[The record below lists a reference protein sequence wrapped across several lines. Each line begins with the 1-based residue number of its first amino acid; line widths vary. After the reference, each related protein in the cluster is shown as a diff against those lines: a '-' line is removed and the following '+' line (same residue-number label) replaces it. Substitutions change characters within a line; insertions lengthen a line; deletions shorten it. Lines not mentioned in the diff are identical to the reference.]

1 MVKQVYIFDTTI
13 KLLNDLREMFADDKS
28 FKFKCV
34 ESQKIDCILKEIPDL
49 IIINEDHLKDKLD
62 DLCSRIRNDADNTI
76 TPIIVISSNEDSKHK
91 VEIIKKSV
99 EYFVEKS
106 LGKEYLYYIIKNIAR
121 LLTVNRTVSPL
132 TGLPGNVKI
141 QTELKKRVSM
151 KTPFTV
157 LYLDLDN
164 FKAYN
169 DLYGFLRG
177 DEIIKLTSQV
187 IINNVYNIEDS
198 DVFVGHIGGD
208 DFMAILDENVDY
220 EKVCQNIL
228 TEFDTKVKSYF
239 TEDDIEKGYLEIQNR
254 KGVLEQFPL
263 TSLSIGVV
271 VAEKGRFANILE
283 IGEVGAQVKH
293 LAKSTQG
300 SCYAINRRIKEE

>member
-13 KLLNDLREMFADDKS
+13 KLLNDLREMFAEDKS

-34 ESQKIDCILKEIPDL
+34 ESQRIDCVLKEIPDL

-62 DLCSRIRNDADNTI
+62 DLCSKIRNDADNTI
-76 TPIIVISSNEDSKHK
+76 TPIIVISSNEDVNHK
-91 VEIIKKSV
+91 VDVIKKSV

-106 LGKEYLYYIIKNIAR
+106 LGKDYLYYIIKNIAR

-141 QTELKKRVSM
+141 QTELKKKISQ
-151 KTPFTV
+151 KDPFTV

-164 FKAYN
+164 FKSYN
-169 DLYGFLRG
+169 DVYGFVRG
-177 DEIIKLTSQV
+177 DEIIKLTAKV
-187 IINNVYNIEDS
+187 ITNNVYSVEDAN
-198 DVFVGHIGGD
+198 VFVGHIGGD
-208 DFMAILDENVDY
+208 DFVAILDENVDY

-228 TEFDTKVKSYF
+228 TQFDAEVTSYF
-239 TEDDIEKGYLEIQNR
+239 TEEDLRKGYLEIQNR
-254 KGVLEQFPL
+254 KGVMEEFPL

-271 VAEKGRFANILE
+271 VAEKERFSNILE

-293 LAKSTQG
+293 LAKATQG
-300 SCYAINRRIKEE
+300 SCYAINRRIHE

>member
-34 ESQKIDCILKEIPDL
+34 ESQRIDCVLKEIPDL
-49 IIINEDHLKDKLD
+49 IIINEDNLKDKLD
-62 DLCSRIRNDADNTI
+62 DLCYKIRNDADNTI
-76 TPIIVISSNEDSKHK
+76 TPIIVISSNEDVNHK
-91 VEIIKKSV
+91 VEVIKKSV

-106 LGKEYLYYIIKNIAR
+106 LGRDFLYYIIKNIAR

-141 QTELKKRVSM
+141 QTELKKKISL
-151 KTPFTV
+151 KDPFTV

-169 DLYGFLRG
+169 DVYGFVRG
-177 DEIIKLTSQV
+177 DEIIKLTAKV
-187 IINNVYNIEDS
+187 ITKNIYNIDDAS
-198 DVFVGHIGGD
+198 VFVGHIGGD
-208 DFMAILDENVDY
+208 DFVAILDEKVDY
-220 EKVCQNIL
+220 ENICQNIL
-228 TEFDTKVKSYF
+228 TEFDAEVISYF
-239 TEDDIEKGYLEIQNR
+239 NDEDLRKGYMEIENR
-254 KGVLEQFPL
+254 KGVMEEFPL

-271 VAEKGRFANILE
+271 VAEQERFSNILE
-283 IGEVGAQVKH
+283 IGEIGAQVKH
-293 LAKSTQG
+293 LAKAVQG
-300 SCYAINRRIKEE
+300 SSYAVNRRIHE

>member
-13 KLLNDLREMFADDKS
+13 KLLCDLREMFKDDKT

-34 ESQKIDCILKEIPDL
+34 ESQKIDCVLKEIPDL
-49 IIINEDHLKDKLD
+49 IIINEDNLKDKLN
-62 DLCSRIRNDADNTI
+62 DLCSKIRNDADNAI
-76 TPIIVISSNEDSKHK
+76 TPIIVVTSNECNQHK
-91 VEIIKKSV
+91 IDVIKNSV
-99 EYFVEKS
+99 EYLVEKS
-106 LGKEYLYYIIKNIAR
+106 LGEEYLYYTIQNISR

-141 QTELKKRVSM
+141 QSELKKRLST
-151 KTPFTV
+151 KQPFTV

-169 DLYGFLRG
+169 DVYGFLRG
-177 DEIIKLTSQV
+177 DEIIKLTAK
-187 IINNVYNIEDS
+187 IITNNVYSIKEN

-208 DFMAILDENVDY
+208 DFVAILDGEINYENI
-220 EKVCQNIL
+220 CQNII
-228 TEFDTKVKSYF
+228 TEFDAEVTRCF
-239 TEDDIEKGYLEIQNR
+239 NQDDLQRGYLEVQNR
-254 KGVLEQFPL
+254 KGIMEDFPL

-271 VAEKGRFANILE
+271 VADKNRFANILE

-293 LAKSTQG
+293 LAKTTQG
-300 SCYAINRRIKEE
+300 SSYAINRRQE

>member
-1 MVKQVYIFDTTI
+1 MVKQVYVFDTTI
-13 KLLNDLREMFADDKS
+13 KLLNDLREMFAEDKS

-34 ESQKIDCILKEIPDL
+34 ESQRIDCVLKEIPDL
-49 IIINEDHLKDKLD
+49 IIINEDHLQDKLY
-62 DLCSRIRNDADNTI
+62 DLCSKIRNDADNTI
-76 TPIIVISSNEDSKHK
+76 TPIIVISSNEDINHK
-91 VEIIKKSV
+91 VEVIKQSV

-141 QTELKKRVSM
+141 QTELKKRISM
-151 KTPFTV
+151 NIPFTV

-169 DLYGFLRG
+169 DVYGFVRG
-177 DEIIKLTSQV
+177 DEIIKLTAQV
-187 IINNVYNIEDS
+187 ITNNVYDVQDAN
-198 DVFVGHIGGD
+198 VFVGHIGGD
-208 DFMAILDENVDY
+208 DFVAILDETVDY
-220 EKVCQNIL
+220 EDICQNIIM
-228 TEFDTKVKSYF
+228 EFDSKVKSYF
-239 TEDDIEKGYLEIQNR
+239 NEEDLQKGYFEIQNR
-254 KGVLEQFPL
+254 KGIMEEFPL

-271 VAEKGRFANILE
+271 VAEKERFSNTLE
-283 IGEVGAQVKH
+283 VGEVGAQVKH

-300 SCYAINRRIKEE
+300 SCYAINRRIHE

>member
-28 FKFKCV
+28 FRFKCV
-34 ESQKIDCILKEIPDL
+34 ESQRIDCVLKEIPDL
-49 IIINEDHLKDKLD
+49 IIINEDHLKDKLE

-76 TPIIVISSNEDSKHK
+76 TPIIVISSNEDVSHK
-91 VEIIKKSV
+91 VEVIKKSV

-132 TGLPGNVKI
+132 TGLPGNIKI
-141 QTELKKRVSM
+141 QTELKKRIS
-151 KTPFTV
+151 KRDSFTV

-169 DLYGFLRG
+169 DVYGFVRG
-177 DEIIKLTSQV
+177 DEIIKLTAKV
-187 IINNVYNIEDS
+187 ITNNIYNIQDS
-198 DVFVGHIGGD
+198 NVFIGHIGGD
-208 DFMAILDENVDY
+208 DFVAILDENVDY
-220 EKVCQNIL
+220 EQVCQNIL
-228 TEFDTKVKSYF
+228 TEFDAEVTSYF
-239 TEDDIEKGYLEIQNR
+239 TDDDLKKGYFEIQNR
-254 KGVLEQFPL
+254 KGVMEEFPL

-271 VAEKGRFANILE
+271 VAEQDRFSNILE
-283 IGEVGAQVKH
+283 VGEVGAQIKH
-293 LAKSTQG
+293 LAKATQG
-300 SCYAINRRIKEE
+300 SCYAINRRIHE

>member
-34 ESQKIDCILKEIPDL
+34 ESQRIDCVLKEIPDL

-62 DLCSRIRNDADNTI
+62 DLCSKIRNDADNTI
-76 TPIIVISSNEDSKHK
+76 TPIIVISSNEDVNHK
-91 VEIIKKSV
+91 VEVIKKSV

-106 LGKEYLYYIIKNIAR
+106 LGKDYLYYIIKNIAR

-141 QTELKKRVSM
+141 QTELKKKISQ
-151 KTPFTV
+151 KDPFTV

-164 FKAYN
+164 FKSYN
-169 DLYGFLRG
+169 DVYGFVRG
-177 DEIIKLTSQV
+177 DEIIKLTAKV
-187 IINNVYNIEDS
+187 ITNNVYSVEDAN
-198 DVFVGHIGGD
+198 VFVGHIGGD
-208 DFMAILDENVDY
+208 DFVAILDENVDY

-228 TEFDTKVKSYF
+228 TQFDAEVTSYF
-239 TEDDIEKGYLEIQNR
+239 TEEDLRKGYLEIQNR
-254 KGVLEQFPL
+254 KGVMEEFPL

-271 VAEKGRFANILE
+271 VAEKERFSNILE

-293 LAKSTQG
+293 LAKATQG
-300 SCYAINRRIKEE
+300 SCYAINRRIHE